1 MRFSRGGRLW
11 LLIAALALCLGL
23 CSPTAA
29 AKGDLT
35 VLVNRQAVNA
45 WADDEGLVYVEL
57 EGFCQAADGQA
68 HVSERGDVVTV
79 RLSDRSITAQV
90 GKQYFSADG
99 VYYFCG
105 VAGAV
110 RSRCGK
116 CYVPLEPLA
125 ELFSAS
131 VEEGDCK
138 ITVRTAE
145 QGQSLTTTG
154 AQDGEGELYWLSRI
168 ISAEARGESLNG
180 KIAVG
185 NVVMNRVASELF
197 PDTVYGVIFDTLYG
211 VQFSP
216 VANGSVYDEP
226 TEESVLA
233 ARLVLDGAEVTG
245 EALYFENEAIAAS
258 SWVSRNREEL
268 FVLGNHTF
276 YA

>member
-1 MRFSRGGRLW
+1 MRLKNVGRLW
-11 LLIAALALCLGL
+11 LLLGALALCLGL
-23 CSPTAA
+23 CSPAAA

-35 VLVNRQAVNA
+35 VLVNRQTVSA
-45 WADDEGLVYVEL
+45 WADGDGLVYVEL
-57 EGFCQAADGQA
+57 EGFYQASDGQA
-68 HVSERGDVVTV
+68 RITERGDAVT
-79 RLSDRSITAQV
+79 LELPDRSITAQV
-90 GKQYFSADG
+90 GQQYFFADG
-99 VYYFCG
+99 RYCFCG
-105 VAGAV
+105 VTGAV
-110 RSRCGK
+110 QSRYGRL
-116 CYVPLEPLA
+116 YVPLEPLA
-125 ELFSAS
+125 ELFFAV

-138 ITVRTAE
+138 ITVQTAE
-145 QGQSLTTTG
+145 QTQSLTTTG
-154 AQDGEGELYWLSRI
+154 TRSQDEELYWLSRI

-185 NVVMNRVASELF
+185 NVVLNRVASDLF
-197 PDTVYGVIFDTLYG
+197 PDTVYDVIFDTAYG

-233 ARLVLDGAEVTG
+233 ARLVLDGAEVTD

>member
-1 MRFSRGGRLW
+1 MRLKGVEGLW
-11 LLIAALALCLGL
+11 LLLGALALCLAL

-29 AKGDLT
+29 AKGDQT
-35 VLVNRQAVNA
+35 VLVNRRTVNA
-45 WADDEGLVYVEL
+45 WTDDEGLVYVEL
-57 EGFCQAADGQA
+57 EGFCQAAGGQA
-68 HVSERGDVVTV
+68 RVTERGNAVTV
-79 RLSDRSITAQV
+79 ELSDLSVIAQA
-90 GKQYFSADG
+90 GQQYFSAAG
-99 VYYFCG
+99 RYYFCG
-105 VAGAV
+105 VTGAV
-110 RSRCGK
+110 QSRYGK
-116 CYVPLEPLA
+116 LYVPLEPLA
-125 ELFSAS
+125 ELFSAA

-138 ITVRTAE
+138 IIVRTAE
-145 QGQSLTTTG
+145 QTQSPTAIGTQR
-154 AQDGEGELYWLSRI
+154 QDEALYWLSRI

-185 NVVMNRVASELF
+185 NVVMNRVASDLF
-197 PDTVYGVIFDTLYG
+197 PDTIYGVIFDTLHG

-268 FVLGNHTF
+268 FILGNHTF

>member
-1 MRFSRGGRLW
+1 MRLQGVGKLW
-11 LLIAALALCLGL
+11 LLGALALCLGL

-29 AKGDLT
+29 ARGDLT
-35 VLVNRQAVNA
+35 VLVNRQAVSA
-45 WADDEGLVYVEL
+45 WADDAGLVYVEL
-57 EGFCQAADGQA
+57 EGFCQAVGGQA
-68 HVSERGDVVTV
+68 RVTERGDAVTV
-79 RLSDRSITAQV
+79 ELADLSITAQL
-90 GKQYFSADG
+90 GQQYFSVNEG
-99 VYYFCG
+99 YCFCG
-105 VAGAV
+105 VTGAV
-110 RSRCGK
+110 RSRYGK
-116 CYVPLEPLA
+116 RYVPLEPLA
-125 ELFSAS
+125 ALFSAS

-138 ITVRTAE
+138 ITVQTV
-145 QGQSLTTTG
+145 GQNQRLTTSG
-154 AQDGEGELYWLSRI
+154 AQYQEGELYWLSRI

-185 NVVMNRVASELF
+185 NVVMNRVASDLF
-197 PDTVYGVIFDTLYG
+197 PDTIYGVIFDTLYG

-233 ARLVLDGAEVTG
+233 ARLVLDGAEVTD

-258 SWVSRNREEL
+258 SWVSQNREEL